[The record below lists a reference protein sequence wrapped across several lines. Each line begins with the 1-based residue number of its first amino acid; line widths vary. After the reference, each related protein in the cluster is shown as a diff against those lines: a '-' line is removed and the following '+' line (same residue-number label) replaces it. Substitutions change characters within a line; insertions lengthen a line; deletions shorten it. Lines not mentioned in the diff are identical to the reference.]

1 MKHLKLSL
9 TDKNY
14 YLLQRIA
21 QADDRR
27 LNDLIYLIFSTGL
40 SYYFCERSIC
50 ISKND
55 DEYTEEE
62 IKQKALNDKL
72 LLDNRKFHFQS
83 DKEQKDQGYKYV
95 DTTYDNYDRDNNF
108 IEQLSD
114 EFKNNALNEI
124 KQDYK
129 EIEEN
134 IIKENTLKQDTEYC
148 LVNGTNEKSIVN
160 GNTWNDSEVKNN
172 D

>member
-1 MKHLKLSL
+1 MENLKIPITKRQLSL
-9 TDKNY
+9 LK
-14 YLLQRIA
+14 RIA
-21 QADDRR
+21 ECDDRR
-27 LNDLIYLIFSTGL
+27 LEDLINLLFSTGL

-50 ISKND
+50 ISKNN

-108 IEQLSD
+108 IEKLSD

-134 IIKENTLKQDTEYC
+134 IIKENTPNLNQ
-148 LVNGTNEKSIVN
+148 
-160 GNTWNDSEVKNN
+160 VKKNA
-172 D
+172 

>member
-1 MKHLKLSL
+1 MDYLKIPITKRQLSL
-9 TDKNY
+9 LK
-14 YLLQRIA
+14 RISEC
-21 QADDRR
+21 DDRR
-27 LNDLIYLIFSTGL
+27 LSDLTNLLFSTGL
-40 SYYFCERSIC
+40 AYYFCERSIC
-50 ISKND
+50 ISKNN

-124 KQDYK
+124 KKDYK

-134 IIKENTLKQDTEYC
+134 IIKEKTPNLNQ
-148 LVNGTNEKSIVN
+148 
-160 GNTWNDSEVKNN
+160 VKNN
-172 D
+172 A